1 MKTYPR
7 QRAKPS
13 PKIKEG
19 YPYKFYCQ
27 YWTEKI
33 LNSLK

>member
-19 YPYKFYCQ
+19 YPLSFIVN
-27 YWTEKI
+27 TG
-33 LNSLK
+33 LKRF